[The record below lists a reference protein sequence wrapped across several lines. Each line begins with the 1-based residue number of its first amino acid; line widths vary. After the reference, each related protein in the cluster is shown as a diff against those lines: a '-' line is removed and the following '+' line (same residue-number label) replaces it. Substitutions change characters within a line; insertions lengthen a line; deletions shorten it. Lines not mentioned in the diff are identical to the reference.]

1 MIILNDYLYK
11 CDRAAVFNY
20 SDKYQIICP
29 LMNLSNID
37 INNVSKDLYYYKNI
51 SLMEQTEE

>member
-1 MIILNDYLYK
+1 MIILNDYLFQS
-11 CDRAAVFNY
+11 DRVAVFIY
-20 SDKYQIICP
+20 ADKYQIICP

-37 INNVSKDLYYYKNI
+37 INNISKDLYYYKNI

>member
-11 CDRAAVFNY
+11 CDRAAVFIY